1 MSSVKATV
9 AWDLLGGLS
18 KQVLVR
24 ALECWRIHD
33 NGVDRCRFCY
43 LGKQTLVAYG
53 KIPGSRCVSKN
64 RNVFQRIEK
73 LHLTFEKLKAGR
85 TFNKKRAIL

>member
-1 MSSVKATV
+1 
-9 AWDLLGGLS
+9 
-18 KQVLVR
+18 
-24 ALECWRIHD
+24 
-33 NGVDRCRFCY
+33 
-43 LGKQTLVAYG
+43 LVAYG